1 MIVGLSVS
9 GNRIFHNLYTL
20 RESILLTAGGCSPGL
35 EGKDPELPR
44 TLIASKSLSRKRQIH
59 CNRQVSS

>member
-20 RESILLTAGGCSPGL
+20 WEAILLSAGDYSPGL
-35 EGKDPELPR
+35 EGKGSEIPI
-44 TLIASKSLSRKRQIH
+44 TLIASKALSGKQQIRCSRH
-59 CNRQVSS
+59 ASC